1 MYTMGMGRLC
11 GVRKVPTDPEF
22 LMFSEIENIYFKTV
36 YVYFICINLLEC
48 VRFDPI
54 RPDLNWGKKSL
65 IVFTRAFRRLVAEN
79 ECKLFLEKNRH
90 MTTQGIAS
98 REERQNTR
106 YKYQNRIEYISQ
118 EKYSEGSEVRINA

>member
-1 MYTMGMGRLC
+1 M
-11 GVRKVPTDPEF
+11 
-22 LMFSEIENIYFKTV
+22 
-36 YVYFICINLLEC
+36 
-48 VRFDPI
+48 
-54 RPDLNWGKKSL
+54 
-65 IVFTRAFRRLVAEN
+65 FTRAFRRLVAEI

>member
-1 MYTMGMGRLC
+1 M
-11 GVRKVPTDPEF
+11 
-22 LMFSEIENIYFKTV
+22 
-36 YVYFICINLLEC
+36 EC
-48 VRFDPI
+48 VRLDPI

-79 ECKLFLEKNRH
+79 ECKLFLEKMRH

-118 EKYSEGSEVRINA
+118 EKY